1 MPVEYVNRKGQ
12 TYYLRQGKTK
22 TGKPKYFVSMKDE
35 GTLVDAI
42 PDGYEIYENP
52 NAQVFLRRVRPKI
65 ITDEEIAVVERA
77 MQRFCPLQN
86 YQIDVKK
93 EIISIF
99 VPDQDMDR
107 WSEIL
112 SFTTEGR
119 SVGVEEVLAQ
129 ILTYSPMLQFV
140 LVDKEKRVFAAQRYC
155 FLGSIDDWIYVG
167 EPDTLRNLAE
177 RYVKHL
183 GQDSYFE
190 LL

>member
-12 TYYLRQGKTK
+12 TYYLHQGKTK
-22 TGKPKYFVSMKDE
+22 TGKPKYFVSMRDE
-35 GTLVDAI
+35 GALVDVV

-77 MQRFCPLQN
+77 MQRFCQLQN

-99 VPDQDMDR
+99 LPDQDIDR

-112 SFTTEGR
+112 SSAPEGR
-119 SVGVEEVLAQ
+119 SVGVEGLLAQ

-190 LL
+190 LF